1 MNNLDLNSVK
11 WEPVKI
17 SSIFHV
23 RRGNA
28 KNISKKTENGQV
40 ALLSAKDSNNAYNFS
55 VKKEKKET
63 SAKDCI
69 TINNNGSVAYA
80 FYHPYEFISTS
91 DVTILTSKENISK
104 EAKMFVV
111 TILNKLKVKYSYGY
125 KMSNDRIKQ
134 QKIMLPIDEKGNPHW
149 AFMEK
154 YIKSK
159 YEIQR
164 NKIIEFLAGGG
175 YNYTLSK
182 PTKWKRFFIGG
193 SEGIFEIR
201 STNSGIDKNKLNME
215 AGKIPY
221 ITRSG
226 LNNGINLFVNK
237 NQKEKYKIDQGN
249 VITIGLDTQTV
260 FYQKSNFFTGQNI
273 QILKNDNIN
282 EKNALFIIALLK
294 KQLAKFS
301 WGGNGATLARLNR
314 SSIMLPV
321 DDNENP
327 DWDFMEK
334 AGTLIE
340 NSMKEKV
347 VEFLTNRTL

>member
-1 MNNLDLNSVK
+1 
-11 WEPVKI
+11 
-17 SSIFHV
+17 
-23 RRGNA
+23 
-28 KNISKKTENGQV
+28 
-40 ALLSAKDSNNAYNFS
+40 
-55 VKKEKKET
+55 
-63 SAKDCI
+63 
-69 TINNNGSVAYA
+69 
-80 FYHPYEFISTS
+80 
-91 DVTILTSKENISK
+91 
-104 EAKMFVV
+104 
-111 TILNKLKVKYSYGY
+111 
-125 KMSNDRIKQ
+125 
-134 QKIMLPIDEKGNPHW
+134 
-149 AFMEK
+149 
-154 YIKSK
+154 
-159 YEIQR
+159 
-164 NKIIEFLAGGG
+164 
-175 YNYTLSK
+175 
-182 PTKWKRFFIGG
+182 
-193 SEGIFEIR
+193 
-201 STNSGIDKNKLNME
+201 ME

-321 DDNENP
+321 DDNETP

>member
-1 MNNLDLNSVK
+1 MVRVIYLILKKRGVTMNNLDLNSVK

-175 YNYTLSK
+175 
-182 PTKWKRFFIGG
+182 I
-193 SEGIFEIR
+193 I
-201 STNSGIDKNKLNME
+201 
-215 AGKIPY
+215 IPY
-221 ITRSG
+221 LSPRSG
-226 LNNGINLFVNK
+226 RGF
-237 NQKEKYKIDQGN
+237 
-249 VITIGLDTQTV
+249 
-260 FYQKSNFFTGQNI
+260 S
-273 QILKNDNIN
+273 
-282 EKNALFIIALLK
+282 
-294 KQLAKFS
+294 LAE
-301 WGGNGATLARLNR
+301 AR
-314 SSIMLPV
+314 
-321 DDNENP
+321 
-327 DWDFMEK
+327 
-334 AGTLIE
+334 
-340 NSMKEKV
+340 
-347 VEFLTNRTL
+347 EFLKLDQLIAVLTKTNLIWRQEKSPILLEVV